1 MCGSDNIRDSI
12 REIGRHNRSD
22 HNLFNLM
29 KTSPLTCQHDAP
41 HTRHDSLSPALRAIH
56 HIYQVPLC
64 GHYITKRALAL
75 AAVTLLGRP
84 ARHNVTARIGCREGA
99 KRCCNPC
106 RVVELRRG
114 ILLRSSGRGADDPGR
129 PSGITMLHIRYTYI
143 TLLTILT

>member
-1 MCGSDNIRDSI
+1 MCGSDNIRGSTG
-12 REIGRHNRSD
+12 EIGRHNRSD

-29 KTSPLTCQHDAP
+29 RTSPLTCQHDAP

-84 ARHNVTARIGCREGA
+84 ASHNVTARIGCRVGA

-129 PSGITMLHIRYTYI
+129 PSGITLI
-143 TLLTILT
+143 TSDLFTSHY